1 MAGRFDLLRSTKA
14 KDEQT
19 AADKRLRQLIAKDE
33 DREPQ
38 EEEHSAADVA
48 AGNRAERQAET
59 GGRLAATKAKREA
72 KATWQRE
79 ADESLAEAKEAWQ
92 LKADE
97 RLSSLVAEWQAET
110 DERLSATI
118 AERQAEA

>member
-19 AADKRLRQLIAKDE
+19 AADKRLRRLIAKDE

-72 KATWQRE
+72 NATWQ
-79 ADESLAEAKEAWQ
+79 
-92 LKADE
+92 
-97 RLSSLVAEWQAET
+97 
-110 DERLSATI
+110 
-118 AERQAEA
+118 